1 MAKSKKF
8 CARLEKYDKILGMSP
23 FIQSLLLFSFI
34 LLAAKTAGYLST
46 RLHQPSVLGE
56 LLVGLVLGPTLID
69 LLHLHIFE
77 EEYVFLEE
85 LVKETAEIGVVL
97 LMFVAGLE
105 LHLRDLKHS
114 GRVSAFAGTLGVL
127 VPVALG
133 ILAGLA
139 FGSELQVAIF
149 LGLTLGAT
157 SVSISAQTLMEL
169 KILRSKVGM
178 GMLGAAVFDDVLVI
192 LLLSIVLAVASGG
205 SGFLPIVW
213 VFVRMVIFMAGS
225 AAFGIWVLPWSMRK
239 VERLPI
245 SQGMLAFSLVITF
258 LYAALAEIVGGMAAI
273 TGAFLAG
280 LMFARSP
287 EKEQLEQNMGAVAYG
302 LFVPIFFVSIGLS
315 VNLRDFNMDNLWLTL
330 VILAVAVLGKLFGA
344 GGGALLARYE
354 RLDAAMLGAGMISR
368 GEVGLIIAS
377 VGITQGLMSEESFS
391 IIVLMVV
398 VTTVI
403 TPPLLRFIHQLKKK
417 EDEKL
422 QQAFNKDISIEK
434 PLPQSSGEAAVSPE
448 IKE

>member
-1 MAKSKKF
+1 
-8 CARLEKYDKILGMSP
+8 
-23 FIQSLLLFSFI
+23 
-34 LLAAKTAGYLST
+34 
-46 RLHQPSVLGE
+46 
-56 LLVGLVLGPTLID
+56 
-69 LLHLHIFE
+69 
-77 EEYVFLEE
+77 
-85 LVKETAEIGVVL
+85 VVL

-114 GRVSAFAGTLGVL
+114 GRVSALAGTLGVL

-139 FGSELQVAIF
+139 FGSELQAAIF

-178 GMLGAAVFDDVLVI
+178 GLLGAAVFDDVLVI

-205 SGFLPIVW
+205 SGFLPILW
-213 VFVRMVIFMAGS
+213 VFVRMVIFLAGS

-239 VERLPI
+239 VARLPI

-280 LMFARSP
+280 LMFSRSP
-287 EKEQLEQNMGAVAYG
+287 EKEQLEQSMGALAYG
-302 LFVPIFFVSIGLS
+302 FFVPIFFVSIGLS
-315 VNLRDFNMDNLWLTL
+315 VNLSDFNMDNLWLML
-330 VILAVAVLGKLFGA
+330 VILAVAIFGKLFGA
-344 GGGALLARYE
+344 GGGALLAGYE